1 MILEFGNIWSLN
13 LSFCEQ
19 LIQTSFYLRVLVT
32 CMQEWEIGSVTARL
46 PDNPEELEYMY
57 TFKKSAKL

>member
-13 LSFCEQ
+13 LSFCGK
-19 LIQTSFYLRVLVT
+19 LIQTSSYLGVLVT
-32 CMQEWEIGSVTARL
+32 CMQELEIGSVTGRL
-46 PDNPEELEYMY
+46 PDNPGELEYMY